1 MSATPESVT
10 VTSAMLDTFGARV
23 RRHREQRGISLAEIA
38 EQTKIKASLLEGLE
52 RDDISHWPAGIFR
65 RAYLRAYASAIGFDP
80 DAAVREFLSLH
91 PDPVEVVEPTP
102 PPMRLRSLVDS
113 AFGLRRPKP
122 APRASDAAGRGLES
136 GGRVSEAGG
145 RGAEDGGRVSEDAG
159 RGAEGGGRILDLD
172 PRLLDLEPAAA
183 NLDPRPL
190 NLESETASREPR
202 TTDVGPRAS
211 GFATRASDF
220 LAAAKVC
227 TELGRVAD
235 VTQVPP
241 LLREAAELL
250 DARGLILWL
259 WNAGVE
265 QLTPAFVHGYP
276 SQVRARLRG
285 VSASADNVTAAAFRA
300 GAPLAV
306 SGTDQAS
313 GALAVPLLSPS
324 ACTGV
329 LALELTDGREQ
340 DPAVRAITTFLAAML
355 ALLVAA
361 PNAEPAEPPAVD
373 AETAAS
379 SSVRATTA

>member
-1 MSATPESVT
+1 
-10 VTSAMLDTFGARV
+10 MLDTFGARV

-65 RAYLRAYASAIGFDP
+65 RAYLRAYATAIGFDA
-80 DAAVREFLSLH
+80 DAAVREFLTIH
-91 PDPVEVVEPTP
+91 PDPVEVAEPTP

-113 AFGLRRPKP
+113 AFGSLRRPKP
-122 APRASDAAGRGLES
+122 APRPPDAAVPVPGGGGLVAES
-136 GGRVSEAGG
+136 N
-145 RGAEDGGRVSEDAG
+145 
-159 RGAEGGGRILDLD
+159 GRILDLD
-172 PRLLDLEPAAA
+172 PRALDLEPVTPA
-183 NLDPRPL
+183 P
-190 NLESETASREPR
+190 EPR
-202 TTDVGPRAS
+202 TAIPDAPPSTPEIRTAPL
-211 GFATRASDF
+211 AARASDF

-235 VTQVPP
+235 VAQVPP

-329 LALELTDGREQ
+329 LAVELTDGREQ

-355 ALLVAA
+355 ALLVTA
-361 PNAEPAEPPAVD
+361 PPAEPAEHPADNADSV
-373 AETAAS
+373 TPS
-379 SSVRATTA
+379 PVRATPA